1 MEDAIAAADVVVRG
15 PGEGD
20 SILGGAAVFKAQVG
34 DGDGTF
40 SLSEIT
46 LPPGLFGAHRRDFII
61 PSGVPKPNGPKA
73 HCTFYYLKDHTF
85 E

>member
-1 MEDAIAAADVVVRG
+1 MVLD
-15 PGEGD
+15 
-20 SILGGAAVFKAQVG
+20 
-34 DGDGTF
+34 
-40 SLSEIT
+40 EIT

-61 PSGVPKPNGPKA
+61 PSGVPKPKGPKA